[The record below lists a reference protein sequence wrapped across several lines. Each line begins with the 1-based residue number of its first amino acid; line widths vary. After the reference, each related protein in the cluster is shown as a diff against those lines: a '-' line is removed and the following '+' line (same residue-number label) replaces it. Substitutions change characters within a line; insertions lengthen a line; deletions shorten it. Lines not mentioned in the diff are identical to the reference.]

1 MLKWLVQKTPQQS
14 KNLDLITDNPLAA
27 LEFNGGISTGK
38 SRSKEIYSV
47 NRTNPLYDADDG
59 KWVNHGFRD
68 DDPDPKLLHVEPNAT
83 RSSRTSSGY
92 GSQDSQRRMIGTQSN
107 PQVLG
112 RDELTSRHEV
122 ESFAPVGRGPP
133 KPIWPDKHQA
143 PNIILRSTETHSNKH
158 VPIAFLHTNS
168 KYVSSIGMFGEKP
181 GPHVFNVVRN
191 GGFVSSIQ
199 FGGAKSIKRP
209 IHPRLGPHSSKERV
223 FGISHKQLSP
233 IDEMQVDYETNAG
246 MDDSIVT
253 DSLLQLTSFSPA
265 IANPE
270 LKGDRTGGFLGHIVE
285 DQDDDEAIYPPSG
298 MVRKNE
304 NMDNVIRELTQA
316 VIKSR
321 NRSTLTR
328 AMGSKASGQRSSSR
342 RTYLRNSIRAVKSI
356 SKGPGKQVMRDL
368 WQKSGMKTNG
378 RKLIADSLSE
388 DESGDSQDGR
398 SKYLKKRGRKL
409 PKRNHSIGSSSVSSS
424 ESTLSGSYQTP
435 FTNGP
440 RSHAFSSGIY
450 AEVYKSSSQNSSVRK
465 VFDRGLVGTIADDV
479 ESISTSDSEN
489 KRVRFSGDVVN
500 NEALKERLVY
510 DFVPRTKPSQ
520 PQNRNDVII
529 DIAKLN
535 QRDGFPSE
543 VGGAPL
549 WERYYG
555 ADGKFAGNPED
566 RNDSA
571 KKTDY
576 RAIFTSPYFDY
587 RRTNSHGG
595 TVTSKSDPLISN
607 LVAKQTLRMQK
618 KRPRICGYWQTIFTL
633 LFLGSVMVTILTLTV
648 LYASQRTES

>member
-1 MLKWLVQKTPQQS
+1 
-14 KNLDLITDNPLAA
+14 
-27 LEFNGGISTGK
+27 
-38 SRSKEIYSV
+38 
-47 NRTNPLYDADDG
+47 
-59 KWVNHGFRD
+59 
-68 DDPDPKLLHVEPNAT
+68 
-83 RSSRTSSGY
+83 
-92 GSQDSQRRMIGTQSN
+92 MIGTRSN
-107 PQVLG
+107 RQILG
-112 RDELTSRHEV
+112 QDELTANHEV
-122 ESFAPVGRGPP
+122 ESFAPFRRSPP
-133 KPIWPDKHQA
+133 KPVWPDKNQP
-143 PNIILRSTETHSNKH
+143 PNIILRSTETHSDKH
-158 VPIAFLHTNS
+158 VPISFLHTNS
-168 KYVSSIGMFGEKP
+168 KYVSSIGMFGDKP

-199 FGGAKSIKRP
+199 FGGSKSLKRP
-209 IHPRLGPHSSKERV
+209 IHPRLGPQNSKERG
-223 FGISHKQLSP
+223 FGIAHTQLSP

-265 IANPE
+265 IVKPQLNTN
-270 LKGDRTGGFLGHIVE
+270 RTNAFSGQIPDE
-285 DQDDDEAIYPPSG
+285 QDEDEAIYPPSG

-328 AMGSKASGQRSSSR
+328 AMGSKASTQRSSSSR

-388 DESGDSQDGR
+388 DESGDSQESR
-398 SKYLKKRGRKL
+398 AKYLKKRGRKL
-409 PKRNHSIGSSSVSSS
+409 PKRNHSIGSSSVSST

-435 FTNGP
+435 FANGP
-440 RSHAFSSGIY
+440 RSQAFSSGIY

-465 VFDRGLVGTIADDV
+465 VFDRGLVGHNPDEVD
-479 ESISTSDSEN
+479 SISTSDSEN
-489 KRVRFSGDVVN
+489 KRVRFSGEVVN
-500 NEALKERLVY
+500 NEAQKERLVY
-510 DFVPRTKPSQ
+510 DIVPRTSPSKPRD
-520 PQNRNDVII
+520 RNDVII

-535 QRDGFPSE
+535 ERDGFRSE

-587 RRTNSHGG
+587 RKTNSRVRYH
-595 TVTSKSDPLISN
+595 T
-607 LVAKQTLRMQK
+607 
-618 KRPRICGYWQTIFTL
+618 
-633 LFLGSVMVTILTLTV
+633 
-648 LYASQRTES
+648 